1 MSVAFDR
8 RRFKTLLDFQ
18 SYNYLFKNAPTMV
31 ERTVKF
37 DMLGPTFIPRI
48 FVVKDLENLF
58 GIFDEPIEELIY
70 EF

>member
-18 SYNYLFKNAPTMV
+18 SFNNLFKNAPVVV

-37 DMLGPTFIPRI
+37 DTLGPTFIPGI
-48 FVVKDLENLF
+48 FVVKDWGNLF
-58 GIFDEPIEELIY
+58 GIFNEPIEELI
-70 EF
+70 